1 MNKELVFKKE
11 MRAFDINVD
20 DIKPDEHIFG
30 AIEEAIIKMRNECL
44 IDRLEVVLNNNLID
58 IKDKITDNR
67 TILGCRFSYADLS
80 KDVSFI
86 VRQDNEPTYE
96 QLQKENKQLQEE
108 LEWTIG
114 IVEHNRIISGK
125 NKEIHQLKEKL
136 DCDLQWAFKYEKQ
149 VDNWNKLKEYIK
161 QEPTLYFYND
171 KLPFEVIIAKIINK
185 MQELQGSNSNE

>member
-30 AIEEAIIKMRNECL
+30 AIEEAMIKMRNECL

-58 IKDKITDNR
+58 IKDKITVNR
-67 TILGCRFSYADLS
+67 TILGCRLSYADLS

-96 QLQKENKQLQEE
+96 QLQQQNKKQ
-108 LEWTIG
+108 
-114 IVEHNRIISGK
+114 NR
-125 NKEIHQLKEKL
+125 
-136 DCDLQWAFKYEKQ
+136 
-149 VDNWNKLKEYIK
+149 
-161 QEPTLYFYND
+161 
-171 KLPFEVIIAKIINK
+171 
-185 MQELQGSNSNE
+185 SN

>member
-96 QLQKENKQLQEE
+96 QLQQQCKKQKGAIDKAIELLGNYKHYSTPDEKQNSENEDLVNNAFD
-108 LEWTIG
+108 I
-114 IVEHNRIISGK
+114 
-125 NKEIHQLKEKL
+125 LKEV
-136 DCDLQWAFKYEKQ
+136 E
-149 VDNWNKLKEYIK
+149 
-161 QEPTLYFYND
+161 
-171 KLPFEVIIAKIINK
+171 
-185 MQELQGSNSNE
+185 

>member
-30 AIEEAIIKMRNECL
+30 AIEEVIIKMRNECL

-67 TILGCRFSYADLS
+67 TILGCRLSYADLS

-96 QLQKENKQLQEE
+96 QLQKENKRQ
-108 LEWTIG
+108 
-114 IVEHNRIISGK
+114 K
-125 NKEIHQLKEKL
+125 
-136 DCDLQWAFKYEKQ
+136 
-149 VDNWNKLKEYIK
+149 
-161 QEPTLYFYND
+161 
-171 KLPFEVIIAKIINK
+171 EVINNFLDIVDKSKMLLNNPDLLDLYLKIK
-185 MQELQGSNSNE
+185 EVE

>member
-30 AIEEAIIKMRNECL
+30 AIEEAMIKMRNECL

-58 IKDKITDNR
+58 IKDKITVNR
-67 TILGCRFSYADLS
+67 TILGCRISYADLS

-96 QLQKENKQLQEE
+96 QLQQQNKKQKGAIDKAIELLGNYKHYSTPDEKQNSENEDLVNNAFD
-108 LEWTIG
+108 I
-114 IVEHNRIISGK
+114 
-125 NKEIHQLKEKL
+125 LKEV
-136 DCDLQWAFKYEKQ
+136 E
-149 VDNWNKLKEYIK
+149 
-161 QEPTLYFYND
+161 
-171 KLPFEVIIAKIINK
+171 
-185 MQELQGSNSNE
+185 

>member
-30 AIEEAIIKMRNECL
+30 AIEEAIIKMKNECL

-58 IKDKITDNR
+58 IKDKITVNR
-67 TILGCRFSYADLS
+67 TILGCRLSYADLS

-96 QLQKENKQLQEE
+96 QLQQQNK
-108 LEWTIG
+108 
-114 IVEHNRIISGK
+114 
-125 NKEIHQLKEKL
+125 
-136 DCDLQWAFKYEKQ
+136 KQ
-149 VDNWNKLKEYIK
+149 K
-161 QEPTLYFYND
+161 
-171 KLPFEVIIAKIINK
+171 EVINNFLDIVDKSKMLLNNPDLLDLYLKIK
-185 MQELQGSNSNE
+185 EVE

>member
-67 TILGCRFSYADLS
+67 TILGCRLSYADLS

-96 QLQKENKQLQEE
+96 QLQQQNKKHKEAIDKVIELLGNYKHYSTPDEKQNSENEDLVNNAFD
-108 LEWTIG
+108 I
-114 IVEHNRIISGK
+114 
-125 NKEIHQLKEKL
+125 LKEV
-136 DCDLQWAFKYEKQ
+136 E
-149 VDNWNKLKEYIK
+149 
-161 QEPTLYFYND
+161 
-171 KLPFEVIIAKIINK
+171 
-185 MQELQGSNSNE
+185 

>member
-58 IKDKITDNR
+58 IKDKITVNR
-67 TILGCRFSYADLS
+67 TILGCRLSYADLS

-96 QLQKENKQLQEE
+96 QLQQQCKKQKEVFDRTIKLLGNYKHYSIPDEKQNSDNEDLVNNAFD
-108 LEWTIG
+108 I
-114 IVEHNRIISGK
+114 
-125 NKEIHQLKEKL
+125 LKEV
-136 DCDLQWAFKYEKQ
+136 E
-149 VDNWNKLKEYIK
+149 
-161 QEPTLYFYND
+161 
-171 KLPFEVIIAKIINK
+171 
-185 MQELQGSNSNE
+185 

>member
-96 QLQKENKQLQEE
+96 QLQQQCKKQKGAIDKAIELLGNYKHYSTPDEKQNSENEDLVNN
-108 LEWTIG
+108 TFDI
-114 IVEHNRIISGK
+114 
-125 NKEIHQLKEKL
+125 LKEV
-136 DCDLQWAFKYEKQ
+136 E
-149 VDNWNKLKEYIK
+149 
-161 QEPTLYFYND
+161 
-171 KLPFEVIIAKIINK
+171 
-185 MQELQGSNSNE
+185 

>member
-67 TILGCRFSYADLS
+67 TILGCRLSYADLS

-96 QLQKENKQLQEE
+96 QLQQQCKKQ
-108 LEWTIG
+108 
-114 IVEHNRIISGK
+114 K
-125 NKEIHQLKEKL
+125 
-136 DCDLQWAFKYEKQ
+136 
-149 VDNWNKLKEYIK
+149 
-161 QEPTLYFYND
+161 
-171 KLPFEVIIAKIINK
+171 EVINNFLDIVDKSKMLLNNPDLLDLYLKIK
-185 MQELQGSNSNE
+185 EVK

>member
-58 IKDKITDNR
+58 IKDKITVNR
-67 TILGCRFSYADLS
+67 TILGCRLSYADLS

-96 QLQKENKQLQEE
+96 QLQQENKL
-108 LEWTIG
+108 
-114 IVEHNRIISGK
+114 
-125 NKEIHQLKEKL
+125 LK
-136 DCDLQWAFKYEKQ
+136 
-149 VDNWNKLKEYIK
+149 DNWNELKEWASN
-161 QEPTLYFYND
+161 FYNSE
-171 KLPFEVIIAKIINK
+171 EVGWAGCGMRYTLEKI
-185 MQELQGSNSNE
+185 QELEQGSDNK